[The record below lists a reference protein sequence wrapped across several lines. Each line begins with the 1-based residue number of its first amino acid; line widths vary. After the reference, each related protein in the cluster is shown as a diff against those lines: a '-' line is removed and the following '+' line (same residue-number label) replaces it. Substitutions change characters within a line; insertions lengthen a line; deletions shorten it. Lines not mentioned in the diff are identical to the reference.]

1 MKQSWNTTKKKIVSV
16 DYSLEMKKYMD
27 RHSDLDKE
35 LNRWLWLLR
44 GGGGRED
51 NLSNYPP
58 TPPLTQQQSTD
69 SKLGLML
76 G

>member
-1 MKQSWNTTKKKIVSV
+1 MKQSWNTTKKIIVSV

-44 GGGGRED
+44 GGG
-51 NLSNYPP
+51 
-58 TPPLTQQQSTD
+58 TPPLTQPQSTD
-69 SKLGLML
+69 NKLGLML
-76 G
+76 S